1 MAKVKFFK
9 ESEAERSA
17 EVFGTKIQLAI
28 GGL

>member
-17 EVFGTKIQLAI
+17 EVVGTKIQVAI